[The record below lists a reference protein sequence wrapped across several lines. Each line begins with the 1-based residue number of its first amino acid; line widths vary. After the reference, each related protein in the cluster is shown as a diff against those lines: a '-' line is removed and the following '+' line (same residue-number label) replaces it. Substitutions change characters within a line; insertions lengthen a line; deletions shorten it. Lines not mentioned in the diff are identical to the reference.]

1 MLIQKRS
8 RLLSKLIR
16 FSVVLALP
24 HFTYRLQSWWH
35 IRLWFTAS
43 ICLCLWLLSLPLPS
57 CSSRFPSL
65 SLSLSTVVKLLSTS
79 FILLLIN
86 SAFWLDDFVVP
97 VRKSYS
103 KVLWLWGI
111 DEQDTI
117 NFKWWW
123 PFPLLCSFFF
133 LILKVACKYV
143 EDPVLFHREEI
154 GNVKFDIRY
163 IVLLSSVKPLKLYV
177 YRVFWLRFAN
187 K

>member
-86 SAFWLDDFVVP
+86 SAFWLDDLIRKKKLQSNGKGHHHLKFIVSCSSMPHSHKTFVQ
-97 VRKSYS
+97 
-103 KVLWLWGI
+103 VLQNHPIRTL
-111 DEQDTI
+111 
-117 NFKWWW
+117 N
-123 PFPLLCSFFF
+123 LL
-133 LILKVACKYV
+133 VG
-143 EDPVLFHREEI
+143 E
-154 GNVKFDIRY
+154 
-163 IVLLSSVKPLKLYV
+163 
-177 YRVFWLRFAN
+177 
-187 K
+187 